1 MLRSF
6 GTYVGLSGRT
16 FMVNSNKNLPEYNN
30 AMGILMLMK
39 GDYESSKK
47 YLKFAEQ
54 SGLDAAR
61 SNLEELV
68 RKKAN
73 AAKMKKNGK

>member
-1 MLRSF
+1 M
-6 GTYVGLSGRT
+6 
-16 FMVNSNKNLPEYNN
+16 PEYNN

-39 GDYESSKK
+39 GDYELSKK
-47 YLKFAEQ
+47 YLKVAEQ

-73 AAKMKKNGK
+73 AAEMRKNGK